1 MEINVAAVSGLGN
14 ARKLLEAV
22 RSGKVSYDFVEV
34 MACPGGCAGGGGQPV
49 HDGIE
54 LAEERGRSL
63 YGIDSAAPLRFSH
76 ENPAVQMTYDEY
88 LEKPLSQRAHELLH
102 TDHTQWEL

>member
-1 MEINVAAVSGLGN
+1 
-14 ARKLLEAV
+14 
-22 RSGKVSYDFVEV
+22 

-63 YGIDSAAPLRFSH
+63 YGIDSASPVRFSH

-88 LEKPLSQRAHELLH
+88 LEKPLSQRAHGAAAYRPYAVEALMMHRLLYPIPG
-102 TDHTQWEL
+102 

>member
-1 MEINVAAVSGLGN
+1 M
-14 ARKLLEAV
+14 
-22 RSGKVSYDFVEV
+22 
-34 MACPGGCAGGGGQPV
+34 
-49 HDGIE
+49 E
-54 LAEERGRSL
+54 LAEVRGRSL

-76 ENPAVQMTYDEY
+76 ENPTVQMTYDEY